1 VGEWGSGLWRR
12 SRMMDVGG
20 EKVLGATRIAGLYM
34 MNNIRCLASI
44 DVIYTVAVITPPLGQ
59 SK

>member
-1 VGEWGSGLWRR
+1 
-12 SRMMDVGG
+12 MMDVGG

-34 MNNIRCLASI
+34 MNNIRGLASI
-44 DVIYTVAVITPPLGQ
+44 DVIYTVAVITPPLGE